1 MTEKALPNTSE
12 GLFSCAAE
20 GSGPGKNPAAPRA
33 AGYAS
38 ASGRGREDSLTTA
51 EIAAFMLRPAGPVGR
66 GVPGS
71 FRRAGPSDRLC
82 FFGPRR
88 LFGPSLSLLRRA
100 RHVRKT
106 GNNPVEEPARG
117 LPALLGIPRRRMRP
131 EKRGRKQRDEE
142 HGKSLNEHGKGHADQ
157 RQRKSCAD
165 AGRKDAPRAA
175 QTFFQRFGRKS
186 HHRALRCARA
196 C

>member
-1 MTEKALPNTSE
+1 MTKKPFRTPRKGFFHERQKAKAGPE
-12 GLFSCAAE
+12 GYE
-20 GSGPGKNPAAPRA
+20 
-33 AGYAS
+33 S
-38 ASGRGREDSLTTA
+38 ASGRGREERLAAAETA
-51 EIAAFMLRPAGPVGR
+51 AIMLHPAGCFGR

-71 FRRAGPSDRLC
+71 SRRTGPPDRLC

-88 LFGPSLSLLRRA
+88 LFGTPFSLPCRA
-100 RHVRKT
+100 CRVRQRGKD
-106 GNNPVEEPARG
+106 PVEEPARG

-131 EKRGRKQRDEE
+131 EQRGRKQRDDE

-165 AGRKDAPRAA
+165 PGRKDAPRAA
-175 QTFFQRFGRKS
+175 QTFFQRRGKS

>member
-20 GSGPGKNPAAPRA
+20 GSGPEKNPAAPRA

-38 ASGRGREDSLTTA
+38 VSGRGREDSLTAA

-71 FRRAGPSDRLC
+71 FRGAGPSDRLRLL
-82 FFGPRR
+82 GTRR

-100 RHVRKT
+100 RRVRKT
-106 GNNPVEEPARG
+106 GNNPLKNPPTAFRHCSAYHDG
-117 LPALLGIPRRRMRP
+117 GC
-131 EKRGRKQRDEE
+131 GQ
-142 HGKSLNEHGKGHADQ
+142 KS
-157 RQRKSCAD
+157 
-165 AGRKDAPRAA
+165 AA
-175 QTFFQRFGRKS
+175 ASSATMS
-186 HHRALRCARA
+186 TARA
-196 C
+196 